1 MSAFRDKRT
10 SLELCGCRVFD
21 PTDLPGLLERYG
33 KPTLLGCQGAHTETS
48 NGKECDAIG
57 IARGDS
63 AQVPPK
69 RRNEPI
75 VLQLAQLCDILA
87 DGIKA
92 QLRADAPHSSN

>member
-1 MSAFRDKRT
+1 MSR
-10 SLELCGCRVFD
+10 FD
-21 PTDLPGLLERYG
+21 PTDLSGLLERYR
-33 KPTLLGCQGAHTETS
+33 KPTLLGWQGAHTQTS

-63 AQVPPK
+63 AQVLAK

-75 VLQLAQLCDILA
+75 ALPSIQLAQLCDILA
-87 DGIKA
+87 DGIKV